1 MEIGLVYS
9 KADPGQAETCEFVQR
24 YVRERGILARIVRS
38 DQPVK
43 SISVTIDGHRFTEMR
58 RKPRTEG
65 SPAFPGK
72 DDIAHLIEKYSWR
85 L

>member
-1 MEIGLVYS
+1 MKIGLVYS
-9 KADPGQAETCEFVQR
+9 KADPGQSETCEFVER
-24 YVRERGILARIVRS
+24 YVRERGILARIVRR

-43 SISVTIDGHRFTEMR
+43 SISVTIDGHCFTERR

-65 SPAFPGK
+65 STAFPGK
-72 DDIAHLIEKYSWR
+72 DDIAYLIEKQTWR

>member
-1 MEIGLVYS
+1 MEIALVYS
-9 KADPGQAETCEFVQR
+9 KSDPAQAETCEFVRR
-24 YVRERGILARIVRS
+24 YVRERGILARIVRN

-43 SISVTIDGHRFTEMR
+43 SIRVTIDGHTFTEMR
-58 RKPRTEG
+58 KKPRTEG

-72 DDIAHLIEKYSWR
+72 DDLAHLIEEYSWR

>member
-9 KADPGQAETCEFVQR
+9 TADPAQVQTCEFVRR

-43 SISVTIDGHRFTEMR
+43 SISVTIDGRNFTEQ
-58 RKPRTEG
+58 RKQPRTEG
-65 SPAFPGK
+65 SPAFPDK
-72 DDIAHLIEKYSWR
+72 NDIALLIEQYFWQ

>member
-9 KADPGQAETCEFVQR
+9 KADPEQSETCEFVRQ
-24 YVRERGILARIVRS
+24 YVRERGILARVVRS

-43 SISVTIDGHRFTEMR
+43 SLSVTIDGHRFTEMR
-58 RKPRTEG
+58 KKPRTEG

-72 DDIAHLIEKYSWR
+72 DDIALLIEKYLWR

>member
-1 MEIGLVYS
+1 MDIGLVYS
-9 KADPGQAETCEFVQR
+9 KADPRQAETCEFVRR
-24 YVRERGILARIVRS
+24 YVRERGILARVVRS

-43 SISVTIDGHRFTEMR
+43 SISVTIDGHCFTEMR
-58 RKPRTEG
+58 KKPRTEG

-72 DDIAHLIEKYSWR
+72 DDIALLIEEYFWR